1 MKKVLLFVLFFFSGI
16 MVANAAIIDNKAPE
30 IHSFKPTSTSAK
42 QGDVVS
48 FVVDAEDDISGIN
61 EILVNYMIEDPNG
74 LHTYLTI
81 GLYKKGTKFSNA
93 PDGLSDFQNG
103 KHTYSGYIPSDAKIG
118 TYKLYTIYISD
129 ANRNRTDY
137 CVGDYFCNLYNGYKK
152 LDIDFSITIEKGNV
166 DNEPPT
172 LKEFK
177 VSTNSAKAGEEVKY
191 TVKATDPSG
200 IKEVSLYI
208 DNNSYLL
215 SKVGSDTYEV
225 TIVFNTAGTHVFKQ
239 LSLMDEK
246 NNYGSF
252 FYTSQKGVYSEK
264 NNKFDFENG
273 KYDVKVTGA
282 DGSTTTADPV
292 LNKIVISK
300 TKVTPPGVLDIYY
313 YATPNSEVRI
323 VMYNKDSKKAVNG
336 IHITQLGWQ
345 KDKYVYRLEVNQ
357 YTEPGRYYIEA
368 ILMNDFGYEAHY
380 TSRDDYKTDG
390 IVKKLDKEYYFD
402 VVEDYKSDV
411 ATSITNDSVED
422 KIKNAKDGAVIAIDT
437 TKSTKVKKGIFEAI
451 KGTNKT
457 IVLENNGI
465 QWHFNGKNITNPKD
479 ISIDTK
485 ISYVEK
491 YIEEFNED
499 ENGELIETWRNEK
512 ALVLE
517 FPQNGDLPGKALIKV
532 KADYAFRQYLNSDEL
547 FLYYQNGE
555 MYDIISENIMVSYDN
570 FYEFYLDHNSTYY
583 LSNKKLE
590 EKKIKKNRSEK
601 LGNNKLAKKVEE
613 EKKAHPEK
621 KEEITKEES
630 IETIGAADEVIEK
643 EETSEENT
651 EEFNDEKSKKDDIQ
665 EKSNKEKKAIDKKV
679 LIIGGIFLVLLIAI
693 GLIALIKKKN
703 KKNN

>member
-1 MKKVLLFVLFFFSGI
+1 MKKVLLFILFFISGI
-16 MVANAAIIDNKAPE
+16 MVANAAITDNKAPE

-42 QGDVVS
+42 QGDIVS

-61 EILVNYMIEDPNG
+61 EILIDYIIEDPNG
-74 LHTYLTI
+74 LYTYMI
-81 GLYKKGTKFSNA
+81 VGLSKKGMKPSNG
-93 PDGLSDFQNG
+93 PEGLNDFQNG
-103 KHTYSGYIPSDAKIG
+103 KHTYSGYIPSTTKLG
-118 TYKLYTIYISD
+118 TYKLFTIHILD
-129 ANRNRTDY
+129 ANRNTTNY
-137 CVGDYFCNLYNGYKK
+137 CVGDHFCSLYEGAGYKK
-152 LDIDFSITIEKGNV
+152 LDIDYSMTIAKGNV

-177 VSTNSAKAGEEVKY
+177 VSTNNAKVGEEVKY

-200 IKEVSLYI
+200 IKEVALFV

-215 SKVGSDTYEV
+215 SKVANDTYEV
-225 TIVFNTAGTHVFKQ
+225 TVTFNTAGTHVFKQ

-246 NNYGSF
+246 NNDGAF
-252 FYTSQKGVYSEK
+252 FYKSQKGIYSEE

-300 TKVTPPGVLDIYY
+300 TKVTPPGVIDIYY
-313 YATPNSEVRI
+313 YASPNSEVRI
-323 VMYNKDSKKAVNG
+323 VIYNKDKEKNTNG
-336 IHITQLGWQ
+336 IHINQAGWQ
-345 KDKYVYRLEVNQ
+345 KDKYVYHLELNQ
-357 YTEPGRYYIEA
+357 YTEPGRYCIEA
-368 ILMNDFGYEAHY
+368 VVMNDFGYEAHY
-380 TSRDDYKTDG
+380 TSRDDYKPNG

-411 ATSITNDSVED
+411 ATSITNNSIED
-422 KIKNAKDGAVIAIDT
+422 KIKNAKEGAVIAIDT
-437 TKSTKVKKGIFEAI
+437 TKSTKVKKSIFEAI

-457 IVLENNGI
+457 IVLESNGI
-465 QWHFNGKNITNPKD
+465 QWHFNGKDITNPKD

-532 KADYAFRQYLNSDEL
+532 KADYAFRQYLNSDDL
-547 FLYYQNGE
+547 FLYYQHGD
-555 MYDIISENIMVSYDN
+555 MYDIISENIMASYDE

-583 LSNKKLE
+583 LTNKKLAD
-590 EKKIKKNRSEK
+590 KKIKQNRSEK
-601 LGNNKLAKKVEE
+601 LGNKKLAKKVE
-613 EKKAHPEK
+613 KEK
-621 KEEITKEES
+621 KEKAPEAPVEEQKETIEEETTEEKNENVENQEK
-630 IETIGAADEVIEK
+630 IETTGEEKATNDTKNTKKNKLGLLIGIPVGLLIVIGV
-643 EETSEENT
+643 
-651 EEFNDEKSKKDDIQ
+651 I
-665 EKSNKEKKAIDKKV
+665 AV
-679 LIIGGIFLVLLIAI
+679 LII
-693 GLIALIKKKN
+693 
-703 KKNN
+703 KKNNNKKRTI